1 VTATGRNDPCP
12 CGSGRKFKRCC
23 LGKDGSVGQPF
34 TMAERESALTELF
47 HFAHRPEFEAEHDVA
62 DGEFWEDRLDDLSD
76 EEAEEL
82 EALDPD
88 ERAYHLWFAFD
99 FVLESGRTV
108 ADLFLERE
116 GSRLRTG
123 EREYLERMRHTHLR
137 LYEVVEVRPDEG
149 LRLVDLWTEERLW
162 VRERLATRQ
171 LVRWDLV
178 AVRTMPGAEGDL
190 VLEGV
195 PYVFAAGDREE
206 LLAELRDAHRAFLR
220 KSPRGDLSDF
230 FKQAGALFHQLW
242 LDYTALPPVP
252 AILTPEGDP
261 VELATVAFDVR
272 DGAAVARAL
281 AGHADLETQDDGSY
295 VWTEPE
301 PGPGDTDHRSP
312 GDAAEA
318 IESQPWRPGEGPRRS
333 LGTIVLDGESVRLEA
348 LSRMRAA
355 RGRGFLEGLLGK
367 AVRFRDVTFRA
378 LSAEAMEE
386 HAKPPGSASDEVPP
400 KVQAELTAQFLEEHY
415 RAWPDTPL
423 PALGHHTPRQAAGL
437 PAFRPALVALLKD
450 MESRAERDR
459 REGHPA
465 YDFGWLWAELGI
477 PRPG

>member
-1 VTATGRNDPCP
+1 VTDVGRNDPCP

-23 LGKDGSVGQPF
+23 LGKDGSTGQPF
-34 TMAERESALTELF
+34 TMAERESALAELF

-62 DGEFWEDRLDDLSD
+62 DGEFWEDRFDDLPD

-99 FVLESGRTV
+99 FVLESGHTV
-108 ADLFLERE
+108 AELFLERE

-123 EREYLERMRHTHLR
+123 EREYLERMRRTHLR

-171 LVRWDLV
+171 LVRWDLL

-195 PYVFAAGDREE
+195 PYVFAAGDRED
-206 LLAELRDAHRAFLR
+206 LLQELRDDHRAFLR
-220 KSPRGDLSDF
+220 KNPRGDLTDF

-242 LDYTALPPVP
+242 LDYTALRPPP
-252 AILTPEGDP
+252 PILTPEGDP

-281 AGHADLETQDDGSY
+281 AGHPDLETQDDGSY

-301 PGPGDTDHRSP
+301 PLPGDPDRRSP
-312 GDAAEA
+312 DTAGGIVITA
-318 IESQPWRPGEGPRRS
+318 QPWRPGEEPRRS
-333 LGTIVLDGESVRLEA
+333 LGTIVLDGELVRFEA
-348 LSRMRAA
+348 TSRPRAA
-355 RGRGFLEGLLGK
+355 RGRGFLEGLLGR
-367 AVRFRDVTFRA
+367 AIRFREVTYRDVDEAIEEEADADRA
-378 LSAEAMEE
+378 AA
-386 HAKPPGSASDEVPP
+386 DEVPP
-400 KVQAELTAQFLEEHY
+400 EVQAELAAQFFDAHY
-415 RAWPDTPL
+415 RRWPDMPL
-423 PALGHHTPRQAAGL
+423 PALGHYTPREAAGL
-437 PAFRPALVALLKD
+437 DAERPALVALLKD
-450 MESRAERDR
+450 MESRAERER
-459 REGHPA
+459 REGRPA